1 MNRDFVEMLAA
12 LSAAG
17 ADFLVVGA
25 YALAAHGRPR
35 ATGDLDLLV
44 RATPANA
51 RRVWA
56 ALQTFGA
63 PLDDL
68 TLDDLTS
75 SDLVY
80 QIGVAP
86 TRIDLLT
93 GLTGVGFD
101 EAWVGEHHSAGYE
114 IIASPEVFIG
124 IAAERT
130 KHIKLGTGVGQSG
143 TPLGRVSPVLA
154 NKANKN
160 VTCTSPAACA
170 NDVNHAIPIPYA
182 IHIRYSP
189 GIRRGCAVYAPDR

>member
-17 ADFLVVGA
+17 ADYLVVGA

-56 ALQTFGA
+56 ALETFGA
-63 PLDDL
+63 PLGDL

-75 SDLVY
+75 SDLVF

-101 EAWVGEHHSAGYE
+101 EAWASRVTLTLEGVE
-114 IIASPEVFIG
+114 IPIIG
-124 IAAERT
+124 RDALIRNKRA
-130 KHIKLGTGVGQSG
+130 
-143 TPLGRVSPVLA
+143 LGRPRDLA
-154 NKANKN
+154 
-160 VTCTSPAACA
+160 
-170 NDVNHAIPIPYA
+170 DVAELEDDST
-182 IHIRYSP
+182 R
-189 GIRRGCAVYAPDR
+189 

>member
-17 ADFLVVGA
+17 ADYLVVGA

-56 ALQTFGA
+56 ALETFGA
-63 PLDDL
+63 PLGDL

-75 SDLVY
+75 SDLVF

-101 EAWVGEHHSAGYE
+101 EAWASRVTLTLEGVE
-114 IIASPEVFIG
+114 IPIIG
-124 IAAERT
+124 RDALIRNKRA
-130 KHIKLGTGVGQSG
+130 LGRPRDLADVADLEGGG
-143 TPLGRVSPVLA
+143 TPHEHGAL
-154 NKANKN
+154 
-160 VTCTSPAACA
+160 
-170 NDVNHAIPIPYA
+170 
-182 IHIRYSP
+182 
-189 GIRRGCAVYAPDR
+189 